1 MFDVEEI
8 TNKWC
13 DLGFLEQMPENLKS
27 IVALKYELVANHMLS
42 NDSYMDDTTLSNSI
56 FPIIYRIYKQ
66 GKTIPNV
73 ETFIR
78 QTHGFFLNNREIMRD
93 FPVFPGVDMEAEMCA
108 LFVEQWKSRK
118 EIEPIKWV
126 SKHKFSKKE
135 KPIIEEELDP
145 VSEPTDDTIINW
157 WDRLK
162 HFFRN
167 LIKK

>member
-1 MFDVEEI
+1 MFDIEEI
-8 TNKWC
+8 INKWC
-13 DLGFLEQMPENLKS
+13 KLGFLEQMPENLKP
-27 IVALKYELVANHMLS
+27 IVALKYELVALCIVS
-42 NDSYMDDTTLSNSI
+42 NDSYLNNTTLSNGI

-78 QTHGFFLNNREIMRD
+78 QAYGFYLNNREARQDLSAWSDID
-93 FPVFPGVDMEAEMCA
+93 VEAEMCA
-108 LFVEQWKSRK
+108 LFVEQWES
-118 EIEPIKWV
+118 ENAIEPIKWIN
-126 SKHKFSKKE
+126 KHKFVKKE
-135 KPIIEEELDP
+135 KLNNEEVWDP
-145 VSEPTDDTIINW
+145 VSEPTDDTVINW

>member
-1 MFDVEEI
+1 MFDIEEI

-13 DLGFLEQMPENLKS
+13 ELGFLEQMPENLKP
-27 IVALKYELVANHMLS
+27 IVALKYELVANYIVS
-42 NDSYMDDTTLSNSI
+42 NDSYMYNTTLSNGI

-78 QTHGFFLNNREIMRD
+78 QAYGFYLNNREAIQD
-93 FPVFPGVDMEAEMCA
+93 LSSWSDIDVEVEMCA
-108 LFVEQWKSRK
+108 LFVEQYKS
-118 EIEPIKWV
+118 ENTIEPIKWIN
-126 SKHKFSKKE
+126 KHKFVKKE
-135 KPIIEEELDP
+135 KLNNEEVWEP
-145 VSEPTDDTIINW
+145 VSEPTDDTVINW

>member
-1 MFDVEEI
+1 MFDIEEI

-13 DLGFLEQMPENLKS
+13 ELGFLEQLPENLKP

-78 QTHGFFLNNREIMRD
+78 QAHVFYLNNHEVIQD
-93 FPVFPGVDMEAEMCA
+93 LTAFSNVDMDVELCA
-108 LFVEQWKSRK
+108 LFVEQYTSEKT
-118 EIEPIKWV
+118 IEPIKWIN
-126 SKHKFSKKE
+126 KHKFPKK
-135 KPIIEEELDP
+135 L
-145 VSEPTDDTIINW
+145 
-157 WDRLK
+157 
-162 HFFRN
+162 
-167 LIKK
+167 